1 MVPNLNNELSNDS
14 RRINANIE
22 KTSGF
27 PFIQFIQLATLPCS
41 SMLKFLILL
50 RTQSNFDRKIM
61 SYASTIVV
69 TLVLLSD
76 CFPPVVQCLNVRL

>member
-14 RRINANIE
+14 RRINSNIE

-41 SMLKFLILL
+41 SMLKFLIQL

-69 TLVLLSD
+69 TIVLLSD

>member
-1 MVPNLNNELSNDS
+1 MVPNLNNERSNDS

-27 PFIQFIQLATLPCS
+27 PLIQFIQLATLPSS
-41 SMLKFLILL
+41 SMLKFLIQL

-61 SYASTIVV
+61 SYAPTTVV
-69 TLVLLSD
+69 TLVLLCD
-76 CFPPVVQCLNVRL
+76 CFLSVVQCLNVRL

>member
-27 PFIQFIQLATLPCS
+27 PFIQFIQLATLPRS
-41 SMLKFLILL
+41 SMLKFLIQL